1 MKTIKILIVTVLV
14 LASNKAF
21 AQVEKYMA
29 AFTYQI
35 CKSTTWPAQ
44 SSEFVIGVVGE
55 SPISKYFDL
64 MSKEKRMGDKAIR
77 FIKWGNAN
85 DIKACNVVFVP
96 RAETNQL
103 DQIKNT
109 LANKPVLI
117 ITEDAETMNKGAT
130 ISFEI
135 IDNKIRYN
143 LNKTELLK
151 RHLSIQSTIER
162 MALKVY

>member
-14 LASNKAF
+14 FTSNRAI

-35 CKSTTWPAQ
+35 CKSTTWPNQ
-44 SSEFVIGVVGE
+44 SSEFVIGVIGE
-55 SPISKYFDL
+55 SPISKYFEL
-64 MSKEKRMGDKAIR
+64 MAKEKKMGDKAIK
-77 FIKWGNAN
+77 FYKWKNAN
-85 DIKACNVVFVP
+85 EIKACNVIFIP
-96 RAETNQL
+96 QSETSQL
-103 DQIKNT
+103 DQITNT
-109 LANKPVLI
+109 LTNKPVLI
-117 ITEDAETMNKGAT
+117 VTEDAETMNKGAT
-130 ISFEI
+130 ISFKI

-151 RHLSIQSTIER
+151 RKLSIQSTIER

>member
-14 LASNKAF
+14 LACNQAF

-35 CKSTTWPAQ
+35 CKSTTWPTQ

-55 SPISKYFDL
+55 SPISQFFEQ
-64 MSKEKRMGDKAIR
+64 MSEEKKMGEKSIK
-77 FIKWGNAN
+77 FIAWGNAN
-85 DIKACNVVFVP
+85 EIKTCNVVFIP
-96 RAETNQL
+96 KKETNQL
-103 DQIKNT
+103 SQIKNI
-109 LANKPVLI
+109 LGNKPVLI
-117 ITEDAETMNKGAT
+117 VTEDAETMNKEAT

-143 LNKTELLK
+143 LNKTDLLK
-151 RHLSIQSTIER
+151 RNLSIQSTIER